1 MKIVKSELSPQ
12 LQAAAWLDGM
22 IAQAAALP
30 AGETLP
36 VAVELTP
43 ALAEVLTEPERNP
56 NNRRVSDYIVA
67 RYARDIGWRRWK
79 ANGQSIV
86 ISREGLLN
94 DGQHRCWAVIEARA
108 SIRVVMVFGAER
120 ASRDTLDQGKVRT
133 VADVLVMEDTAEGGD
148 ARYLGAIAT
157 FLLTYRTY
165 GGITPPK
172 IAQRP
177 TRAQIIE
184 CVEGTPELSRHLRA
198 IPSFNIVALG
208 GRPFLAFCHY
218 IIAERAGFARTR
230 EFFEPLLTGAGLAA
244 DSPILRVR
252 ERLRA
257 DSGRLKPNEKL
268 ELVLRT
274 WNAWR
279 RGANANHVLI
289 TQNNNVPEI
298 DR

>member
-12 LQAAAWLDGM
+12 LQAVAWLDGM

-56 NNRRVSDYIVA
+56 NNRRVSDHIVA
-67 RYARDIGWRRWK
+67 RYARDIALGHWK

-94 DGQHRCWAVIEARA
+94 DGQHRCWSVIEARA
-108 SIRVVMVFGAER
+108 SIRVVLVFGAER

-133 VADVLVMEDTAEGGD
+133 VADVLVMEGAAEGGD

-157 FLLTYRTY
+157 FLLTYRKY
-165 GGITPPK
+165 GHITTPVM
-172 IAQRP
+172 ALRP
-177 TRAQIIE
+177 TRAEITE
-184 CVEGTPELSRHLRA
+184 CVAGTPELSRHLRA
-198 IPSFNIVALG
+198 IPSSNIVALG

-218 IIAERAGFARTR
+218 IIAERAGFAATR

-244 DSPILRVR
+244 DSPILRMR
-252 ERLRA
+252 ERFRA
-257 DSGRLKPNEKL
+257 DSGRLKPTEKL
-268 ELVLRT
+268 ELMLRT

-279 RGANANHVLI
+279 RGDGARSVQVLKS
-289 TQNNNVPEI
+289 VPEI